1 MLSNFHFHHIGY
13 AVTSIEKT
21 MYYYIDGGYS
31 CSSVIF
37 DPIQNVNICFLTKE
51 GEPMIELLEPVDE
64 NSPINKNLEKNG
76 VCPYHCCYSVEN
88 IEDAIARLRKMRFMV
103 VSYPAEAVALNNH
116 RVAFLYNKDIG
127 LIELLEQK
135 LNSLFLETI
144 RWKISSAQTKWSIL
158 VTKIYHIYLKI
169 HLCICGCIKYP

>member
-51 GEPMIELLEPVDE
+51 GEPMIELLEPVMRILQSIKILRRME
-64 NSPINKNLEKNG
+64 FVRI
-76 VCPYHCCYSVEN
+76 
-88 IEDAIARLRKMRFMV
+88 IAV
-103 VSYPAEAVALNNH
+103 IV
-116 RVAFLYNKDIG
+116 
-127 LIELLEQK
+127 
-135 LNSLFLETI
+135 
-144 RWKISSAQTKWSIL
+144 
-158 VTKIYHIYLKI
+158 
-169 HLCICGCIKYP
+169 

>member
-51 GEPMIELLEPVDE
+51 GEPMI
-64 NSPINKNLEKNG
+64 
-76 VCPYHCCYSVEN
+76 
-88 IEDAIARLRKMRFMV
+88 
-103 VSYPAEAVALNNH
+103 
-116 RVAFLYNKDIG
+116 
-127 LIELLEQK
+127 
-135 LNSLFLETI
+135 
-144 RWKISSAQTKWSIL
+144 
-158 VTKIYHIYLKI
+158 
-169 HLCICGCIKYP
+169 

>member
-88 IEDAIARLRKMRFMV
+88 IEDAIARLRKMRFR
-103 VSYPAEAVALNNH
+103 YRFN
-116 RVAFLYNKDIG
+116 
-127 LIELLEQK
+127 
-135 LNSLFLETI
+135 
-144 RWKISSAQTKWSIL
+144 
-158 VTKIYHIYLKI
+158 
-169 HLCICGCIKYP
+169 

>member
-13 AVTSIEKT
+13 AVASIEKT

-64 NSPINKNLEKNG
+64 ILQSIKILRRMEF
-76 VCPYHCCYSVEN
+76 VR
-88 IEDAIARLRKMRFMV
+88 IIAV
-103 VSYPAEAVALNNH
+103 IV
-116 RVAFLYNKDIG
+116 
-127 LIELLEQK
+127 
-135 LNSLFLETI
+135 
-144 RWKISSAQTKWSIL
+144 
-158 VTKIYHIYLKI
+158 
-169 HLCICGCIKYP
+169 

>member
-76 VCPYHCCYSVEN
+76 VGIVEWKPEQVQRFDIKHGKNKSVEIQAIDFIRTSPFVQEEVKRASEN
-88 IEDAIARLRKMRFMV
+88 IKLTNFARLLGAIVR
-103 VSYPAEAVALNNH
+103 
-116 RVAFLYNKDIG
+116 
-127 LIELLEQK
+127 
-135 LNSLFLETI
+135 
-144 RWKISSAQTKWSIL
+144 
-158 VTKIYHIYLKI
+158 
-169 HLCICGCIKYP
+169 

>member
-13 AVTSIEKT
+13 AVVSIEKT

-64 NSPINKNLEKNG
+64 ILQSIKILRRMEF
-76 VCPYHCCYSVEN
+76 VR
-88 IEDAIARLRKMRFMV
+88 IIAV
-103 VSYPAEAVALNNH
+103 IV
-116 RVAFLYNKDIG
+116 
-127 LIELLEQK
+127 
-135 LNSLFLETI
+135 
-144 RWKISSAQTKWSIL
+144 
-158 VTKIYHIYLKI
+158 
-169 HLCICGCIKYP
+169 

>member
-76 VCPYHCCYSVEN
+76 VCPYHCRLS
-88 IEDAIARLRKMRFMV
+88 ISAAISLMR
-103 VSYPAEAVALNNH
+103 SKRSISNTS
-116 RVAFLYNKDIG
+116 
-127 LIELLEQK
+127 LEYV
-135 LNSLFLETI
+135 NPP
-144 RWKISSAQTKWSIL
+144 WAMNCSSFAHSS
-158 VTKIYHIYLKI
+158 H
-169 HLCICGCIKYP
+169 CGCTVLFI

>member
-1 MLSNFHFHHIGY
+1 MLSYFHFHHIGY

-51 GEPMIELLEPVDE
+51 GEPMIELLEPV
-64 NSPINKNLEKNG
+64 EKNG

-135 LNSLFLETI
+135 
-144 RWKISSAQTKWSIL
+144 
-158 VTKIYHIYLKI
+158 
-169 HLCICGCIKYP
+169 

>member
-51 GEPMIELLEPVDE
+51 GEPMIELLDLLMRIS
-64 NSPINKNLEKNG
+64 NNKILRRMEF
-76 VCPYHCCYSVEN
+76 VR
-88 IEDAIARLRKMRFMV
+88 IIAV
-103 VSYPAEAVALNNH
+103 IV
-116 RVAFLYNKDIG
+116 
-127 LIELLEQK
+127 
-135 LNSLFLETI
+135 
-144 RWKISSAQTKWSIL
+144 
-158 VTKIYHIYLKI
+158 
-169 HLCICGCIKYP
+169 

>member
-1 MLSNFHFHHIGY
+1 
-13 AVTSIEKT
+13 
-21 MYYYIDGGYS
+21 
-31 CSSVIF
+31 
-37 DPIQNVNICFLTKE
+37 
-51 GEPMIELLEPVDE
+51 MIELLEPVDE

-135 LNSLFLETI
+135 
-144 RWKISSAQTKWSIL
+144 
-158 VTKIYHIYLKI
+158 
-169 HLCICGCIKYP
+169 

>member
-31 CSSVIF
+31 CSSVI
-37 DPIQNVNICFLTKE
+37 LTKE

-135 LNSLFLETI
+135 
-144 RWKISSAQTKWSIL
+144 
-158 VTKIYHIYLKI
+158 
-169 HLCICGCIKYP
+169 